1 MRRFNYIIIFF
12 LFSSGC
18 ALTKA
23 YIPLDYNPQPNI
35 ETIRGSEKVNLK
47 VNITDGRSVR
57 DKVSYKKNAY
67 GMEMGEI
74 IPNKDVVELV
84 RESIKSEL
92 QNRGFNVNGN
102 DVEINIE
109 LIKFFNDFKPGFFAG
124 DSSAEVIL
132 VTQVKQ
138 KNGNITYNKTITGGY
153 VEKNIQLMTGN
164 NARIALEGALKDAVS
179 NLVNDSKF
187 IIALM
192 ESKN

>member
-1 MRRFNYIIIFF
+1 
-12 LFSSGC
+12 
-18 ALTKA
+18 
-23 YIPLDYNPQPNI
+23 
-35 ETIRGSEKVNLK
+35 
-47 VNITDGRSVR
+47 VR